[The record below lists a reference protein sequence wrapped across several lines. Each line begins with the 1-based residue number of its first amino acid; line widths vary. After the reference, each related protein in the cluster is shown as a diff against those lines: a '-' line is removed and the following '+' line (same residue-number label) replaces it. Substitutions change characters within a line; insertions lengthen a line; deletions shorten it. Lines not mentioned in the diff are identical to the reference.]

1 MTTLWD
7 TTGTA
12 VVTALADER
21 RSGGAVMSG
30 LALTLVVVVDERD
43 VHEAEAAAT
52 TAASRHPCRLL
63 IVIRR
68 QVEAPVPR
76 LDAEVLVGGRLG
88 PGEAVVMRMYGRLSL
103 HAESVVLPLLAP
115 DAPVVT
121 WWYGPPPDL
130 IAHDPLGVFAD
141 RRVTDVLLAD
151 DPAAALRQRAED
163 YRPGDTDLAWT
174 RTTPWRA
181 ELASAFD
188 TVRSTAKTATVT
200 GRQDDPATL
209 LLAGWLSARLGC
221 QVPVEQAGGR
231 APGVGGIGVSAVRV
245 ELVDGGVVELTRKD
259 ATSVVLSRSEQPD
272 SEVALPEREPG
283 DLLAEEL
290 RRLDADQP
298 YAEAL
303 GVATGEP
310 GLADRPDEPR
320 TLIWVDPM
328 QSDGRPVAA
337 RSSTASPAAVA
348 SSAAEHGGTPR
359 SATSTTQAAAAR
371 PAPAAERDAS
381 PGPTGEGEPA
391 GDAPGQVA
399 TDGTGTAS

>member
-12 VVTALADER
+12 VVKALAAER

-30 LALTLVVVVDERD
+30 LALTLVVVVDEKD

-52 TAASRHPCRLL
+52 TAASVHPCRLL

-88 PGEAVVMRMYGRLSL
+88 PGEAAVMRMYGRLSL

-121 WWYGPPPDL
+121 WWFGPPPDL

-141 RRVTDVLLAD
+141 RRVTDILRAP

-163 YRPGDTDLAWT
+163 FSPGDTDLAWT

-188 TVRSTAKTATVT
+188 TVRSPVKAASVT

-209 LLAGWLSARLGC
+209 LLAGWLSSRFGVE
-221 QVPVEQAGGR
+221 VPVTQAGGR
-231 APGVGGIGVSAVRV
+231 APGVGGIGVSEVSV
-245 ELVDGGVVELTRKD
+245 SLVDGGEVSLVRRD
-259 ATSVVLSRSEQPD
+259 AASVVLHRTDQPD
-272 SEVALPEREPG
+272 SDVALPERGLGE
-283 DLLAEEL
+283 LLAEEL

-303 GVATGEP
+303 GVAAGVP

-328 QSDGRPVAA
+328 ATSAAPVAA
-337 RSSTASPAAVA
+337 ESSAASPAAVA
-348 SSAAEHGGTPR
+348 SSAAARDAPE
-359 SATSTTQAAAAR
+359 SATTTTEAEAAR
-371 PAPAAERDAS
+371 PA
-381 PGPTGEGEPA
+381 
-391 GDAPGQVA
+391 A
-399 TDGTGTAS
+399 TDEAQADKSSTETPS

>member
-12 VVTALADER
+12 VVKALAAER
-21 RSGGAVMSG
+21 RSGGAVTSG
-30 LALTLVVVVDERD
+30 LALTLVVVVEEKD

-52 TAASRHPCRLL
+52 TAASQHPCRLV

-76 LDAEVLVGGRLG
+76 LDAEVLVRGRLG
-88 PGEAVVMRMYGRLSL
+88 PGETVVMRMYGRLGL

-121 WWYGPPPDL
+121 WWYGAPPDL

-141 RRVTDVLLAD
+141 RRITDVQRAPD
-151 DPAAALRQRAED
+151 AIDGLRQRAAD
-163 YRPGDTDLAWT
+163 YVPGDTDLAWT

-188 TVRSTAKTATVT
+188 TVRGLPKAASVT
-200 GRQDDPATL
+200 GKQDDPATL
-209 LLAGWLSARLGC
+209 LLAGWLSARFGVE
-221 QVPVEQAGGR
+221 VPVEQASGR
-231 APGVGGIGVSAVRV
+231 APGVGGIGVSQVRV
-245 ELVDGGVVELTRKD
+245 ELVDGGVVTLVRKD
-259 ATSVVLSRSEQPD
+259 SSTVALQRHEQPD
-272 SEVALPEREPG
+272 SEVALPERDLG

-298 YAEAL
+298 YADAL
-303 GVATGEP
+303 GVMAGIP

-320 TLIWVDPM
+320 TLVWLDPM
-328 QSDGRPVAA
+328 ATSAAPVAA
-337 RSSTASPAAVA
+337 ASSVGTPAATV
-348 SSAAEHGGTPR
+348 
-359 SATSTTQAAAAR
+359 
-371 PAPAAERDAS
+371 PA
-381 PGPTGEGEPA
+381 PGPTATGDESTADAPRTAAEEPIPA
-391 GDAPGQVA
+391 ADGDAVQASDAPLPPEPG
-399 TDGTGTAS
+399 T